1 MKDADISKCNF
12 SIDVVPYMYG
22 EMSPAGISAFESHL
36 LECDECTD
44 ELAAV
49 SFARYEVYDW
59 KKLEFDPLPTPRIL
73 PFQDPVAVHAG
84 VSWFDALRAAFS
96 GRLVPTAGFA
106 LVAIALV
113 YGGVVYLSRDNGA
126 TISRDNGPTITQ
138 GDDVA
143 PTVSEL
149 KAPITPVVDKPKL
162 NESRKAEPKVVKAV
176 TSRNTTQ
183 RRSVPI
189 PKKNVVRPVEAVAKT
204 APRLNEF
211 TDDEDKSLRLAMLFD
226 DLDTRD

>member
-1 MKDADISKCNF
+1 
-12 SIDVVPYMYG
+12 
-22 EMSPAGISAFESHL
+22 
-36 LECDECTD
+36 
-44 ELAAV
+44 
-49 SFARYEVYDW
+49 
-59 KKLEFDPLPTPRIL
+59 
-73 PFQDPVAVHAG
+73 
-84 VSWFDALRAAFS
+84 
-96 GRLVPTAGFA
+96 
-106 LVAIALV
+106 VAIALV
-113 YGGVVYLSRDNGA
+113 YGGVVYLSRDNGP
-126 TISRDNGPTITQ
+126 TISQDNGPAMTKGTDVVSTI
-138 GDDVA
+138 
-143 PTVSEL
+143 SES
-149 KAPITPVVDKPKL
+149 KAPITPAVDERKL